1 MRISRLVVGP
11 VSTNCYIISNEE
23 TKEAFIIDPGEEA
36 GRIEGKL
43 QEEQLEL
50 KAILLTHGH
59 FDHIMAVNDLLEKHR
74 VEVYIGEHEVELLED
89 PYKNCSGSMM
99 NRPYIAKAQRTLR
112 DNDEL
117 ELAGMNIKV
126 LYTPGH
132 TGGGVCYFLEEEKVL
147 FSGDTVFCQ
156 SVGRSDLPTG
166 NGRVLEAS
174 IHEKIVPLPDDVQI
188 FPGHGDSTLISYE
201 KKYNPYF

>member
-1 MRISRLVVGP
+1 MRMSRLVVGP
-11 VSTNCYIISNEE
+11 VSTNCYIVSNEK

-36 GRIEGKL
+36 DRIEQKL
-43 QEEQLEL
+43 KEEQLDL

-59 FDHIMAVNDLLEKHR
+59 FDHMMAVNELLEKHQ
-74 VEVYIGEHEVELLED
+74 VEVYIGEKELELLGD
-89 PYKNCSGSMM
+89 PYQNCSGSMM
-99 NRPYIAKAQRTLR
+99 NCPYIAKAHKTLK
-112 DNDEL
+112 DNDVL
-117 ELAGMNIKV
+117 ELAGMTIRV

-132 TGGGVCYFLEEEKVL
+132 TSGGVCYYFEAENVL

-166 NGRVLEAS
+166 NGRVLQES
-174 IHEKIVPLPDDVQI
+174 IRKKIVPLPEDMQI
-188 FPGHGDSTLISYE
+188 FPGHGDSTVLSYE

>member
-1 MRISRLVVGP
+1 MRMSRLVVGP

-36 GRIEGKL
+36 ERIEQKL

-59 FDHIMAVNDLLEKHR
+59 FDHMMAVNELLEKHR
-74 VEVYIGEHEVELLED
+74 VEVYIGENELELLGD
-89 PYKNCSGSMM
+89 PYQNCSGSML
-99 NRPYIAKAQRTLR
+99 NRPYIAKAHKTLR
-112 DNDEL
+112 DNDIL
-117 ELAGMNIKV
+117 ELAGMTIKV

-132 TGGGVCYFLEEEKVL
+132 TSGGVCYYLETENVL

-166 NGRVLEAS
+166 NGRVLQES
-174 IHEKIVPLPDDVQI
+174 IRKKIVPLPEDMQI
-188 FPGHGDSTLISYE
+188 FPGHGDSTILSYE
-201 KKYNPYF
+201 KQYNPYF

>member
-1 MRISRLVVGP
+1 MRVNRLVVGP
-11 VSTNCYIISNEE
+11 VSTNCYVVSNEE

-36 GRIEGKL
+36 ERIEQKL
-43 QEEQLEL
+43 QEEQLHL

-59 FDHIMAVNDLLEKHR
+59 FDHIMAVNELLEKHR
-74 VEVYIGEHEVELLED
+74 TEVYIGEKELELLGD
-89 PYKNCSGSMM
+89 PYQNCSGSMI
-99 NRPYIAKAQRTLR
+99 NCPYITKAHKTLR
-112 DNDEL
+112 DNDIVEI
-117 ELAGMNIKV
+117 AGMAIKV

-132 TGGGVCYFLEEEKVL
+132 TSGGVCYYLEAENVL

-166 NGRVLEAS
+166 NERVLQES
-174 IHEKIVPLPDDVQI
+174 IHNRIAPLPEDMQI
-188 FPGHGDSTLISYE
+188 FPGHGDSTILSYE